1 MPPPRQSQPAP
12 ALPPGS
18 SVPGADSSVPAPGV
32 SAEESPFM
40 ATQIDEAPQPK
51 SAPATDLQERLIE
64 SKQCNLVVDVYSLYS
79 APES

>member
-1 MPPPRQSQPAP
+1 
-12 ALPPGS
+12 
-18 SVPGADSSVPAPGV
+18 
-32 SAEESPFM
+32 M
-40 ATQIDEAPQPK
+40 ATQIDETPQPK